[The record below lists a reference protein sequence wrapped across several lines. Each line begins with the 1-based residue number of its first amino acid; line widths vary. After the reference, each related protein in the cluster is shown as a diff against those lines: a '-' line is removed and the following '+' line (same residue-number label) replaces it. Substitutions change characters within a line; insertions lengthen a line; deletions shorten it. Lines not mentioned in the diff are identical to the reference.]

1 MTFHALGEARGSV
14 RLLLTKSHPVPTYA
28 FRTRAPVN
36 SHKRGLTPGVSLL
49 TYTGQNSRFRDITK
63 KFSKPKPKKSSNTLS
78 DPGIEPET
86 PRPAILA
93 VATTRLTRQSKLE
106 FSPVWWVQ
114 THDIQTRNNNLWITQ
129 RFVPCGNRNRYTL
142 HDSQLPSYRGNRP
155 GWSGGKAIGCRVT
168 CSGFDSRT
176 EQLFVGRISLIIFIG
191 THSLVL
197 VETDS
202 AKLCFFLYGCVL
214 WIALLLS
221 IHRVLYL
228 RVYDMVNSSE
238 SFFFEGENHPM
249 TSPALGEVSGSG
261 RLLLTKNSTLFLLL
275 LFELKLRF
283 LRAENHPMTSSALS
297 EHCLIHF
304 FVYKHTISHIHDTQ
318 TWNNNFSSTESVI
331 VPSIWQ

>member
-28 FRTRAPVN
+28 FRTRA
-36 SHKRGLTPGVSLL
+36 PGVSLL

-93 VATTRLTRQSKLE
+93 VATTRLTRQSKLGFINANKQIGDMMVSDQRRSWTPATPE
-106 FSPVWWVQ
+106 QYQ

-176 EQLFVGRISLIIFIG
+176 EQLF
-191 THSLVL
+191 
-197 VETDS
+197 
-202 AKLCFFLYGCVL
+202 
-214 WIALLLS
+214 
-221 IHRVLYL
+221 
-228 RVYDMVNSSE
+228 
-238 SFFFEGENHPM
+238 GENHPM

-275 LFELKLRF
+275 LFELKLRRGEREY
-283 LRAENHPMTSSALS
+283 LTL
-297 EHCLIHF
+297 
-304 FVYKHTISHIHDTQ
+304 TD
-318 TWNNNFSSTESVI
+318 
-331 VPSIWQ
+331 